1 MKKLI
6 TLLITL
12 PSFLITLNSC
22 GEADEQ
28 QQEWSVSGEGI
39 SIEGAWAR
47 PASEGRM
54 SAAYF
59 LITNFEDED
68 DRLIGVR
75 SDVAR
80 MVEIHESY
88 EGENDMMGMREVP
101 EIELPANETVRFE
114 QGGLHIMLIQATRQL
129 AEGDTFEL
137 TLEFENSGEQTIEV
151 PIRN

>member
-12 PSFLITLNSC
+12 PIFLITLNSC

>member
-6 TLLITL
+6 TLCIIL
-12 PSFLITLNSC
+12 PIFIIALNSC
-22 GEADEQ
+22 GEPDERQ
-28 QQEWSVSGEGI
+28 QDGAISGEGV

-101 EIELPANETVRFE
+101 VVELPANETVRFE
-114 QGGLHIMLIQATRQL
+114 QGGLHIMLIQATRRL
-129 AEGDTFEL
+129 ADGDTFEL
-137 TLEFENSGEQTIEV
+137 TLEFENSDEQTIEV
-151 PIRN
+151 PVRN